1 MVVERLVH
9 SLGQF
14 TREHG
19 LYMLVNLDR
28 LAPIRA
34 RRCKVVAV
42 RLHRGLEAIG
52 FQAQHDLADT
62 LFVHGHSSRVKRQ
75 CLPGAA
81 VPGFR
86 SEEHTSEL
94 QSLMRISYAV
104 FCLKTNTPTLS

>member
-1 MVVERLVH
+1 MVGERLVH

-28 LAPIRA
+28 LAPIRE

-52 FQAQHDLADT
+52 FQAQPDLAVT
-62 LFVHGHSSRVKRQ
+62 LFVHGHSSREKMPS
-75 CLPGAA
+75 LPGAA
-81 VPGFR
+81 MPGFAPGR
-86 SEEHTSEL
+86 THQRDRKSVE
-94 QSLMRISYAV
+94 
-104 FCLKTNTPTLS
+104 

>member
-9 SLGQF
+9 SLVQF

-62 LFVHGHSSRVKRQ
+62 LFVHGHSSRVKR
-75 CLPGAA
+75 
-81 VPGFR
+81 

-94 QSLMRISYAV
+94 QSLMRHSYAV
-104 FCLKTNTPTLS
+104 FCLKKKIKQ